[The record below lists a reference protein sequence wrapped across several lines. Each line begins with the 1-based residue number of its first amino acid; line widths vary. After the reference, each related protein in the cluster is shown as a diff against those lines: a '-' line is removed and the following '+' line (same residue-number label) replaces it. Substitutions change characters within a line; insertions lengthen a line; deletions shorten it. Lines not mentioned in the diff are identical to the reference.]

1 MPKNKRNKVV
11 SLTKVKKKEKTAK
24 DKLIDSIRDACEK
37 HSKVYLLSLENER
50 NHFLQEVRKQLRP
63 GTLIC
68 ARNKVMQVALGTTP
82 EKECQDGIHKLASL
96 ITGPCALLFTEQSLA
111 EVQTFFATYRPCD
124 FARSGALATQTVT
137 LSRGVDALS
146 KLPHSIEAHL
156 RQCGLPTQL
165 KEGKIHLLGDHTVCK
180 EGKELSSDA
189 AQVLKL
195 LEIKQAQFQ
204 MTVEA
209 HWTKGV
215 GFEDCNNM
223 QD

>member
-1 MPKNKRNKVV
+1 MPKNKRNRVV
-11 SLTKVKKKEKTAK
+11 SLSKVKKKEKSAK

-37 HSKVYLLSLENER
+37 YSKVYLLSLENER
-50 NHFLQEVRKQLRP
+50 TQFLQEVRKQLRP
-63 GTLIC
+63 SMLIC

-82 EKECQDGIHKLASL
+82 EKECQDGIHKLASQ
-96 ITGPCALLFTEQSLA
+96 ISGQCALLFTEKPLP
-111 EVQTFFATYRPCD
+111 EVQSFFANYRPCD
-124 FARSGALATQTVT
+124 FARSGAVATETVT
-137 LSRGVDALS
+137 LTRGVDALS

-156 RQCGLPTQL
+156 RQCGMPTRL
-165 KEGKIHLLGDHTVCK
+165 MEGKIHLLGDHTVCK

-195 LEIKQAQFQ
+195 LDIKQATFV
-204 MTVEA
+204 MAVEA

-215 GFEDCNNM
+215 GFTGGSNM